1 MRRHGFRYEHS
12 QPVLHRGGI
21 PWGRVLSLG
30 AGVVGALAVLR
41 PDKGDSSIYGQKPTA
56 FTKMSSGDADQSPG
70 SLALL
75 MTVGIAGGAYVVY
88 KILTVPTTDPVR
100 SRPAAAVRRE
110 IAPHRA
116 TLTLPETP
124 AKSESFDW
132 GSINWESV
140 KKALDESLKSKAAP
154 KQTWNPPPDSLWLDL
169 LIHPCVVLILGRR
182 GSGKSGLGYRIIEL
196 LRHRGEPYIVGLPA
210 QAQKHLPDWAGTVDR
225 LEDVPPKAVVLVDES
240 YLHYPSRASMDS
252 GGRDIGSLINLSRQ
266 REQTLIFVV
275 QEARQLDINIVSQ
288 IDVLAVKELSDL
300 SKGFERP
307 QLRGLTDKARAA
319 FGTVHGD
326 HRRWSWVHSEFSSY
340 EGLVSNELAS
350 FWTPRLSRAFVEPS
364 GDVAPARRGQRPSRE
379 ELQQTAHGMR
389 GAGLSF
395 SHIARNLGV
404 SKTQAW
410 RLVNDNGGSQ

>member
-12 QPVLHRGGI
+12 QPDWHRGGI
-21 PWGRVLSLG
+21 PWGRVLTLG
-30 AGVVGALAVLR
+30 AGAVVALAVLK
-41 PDKGDSSIYGQKPTA
+41 PDQGNSSGHGKPTA
-56 FTKMSSGDADQSPG
+56 FTQMSARVADQGPDG
-70 SLALL
+70 LALL
-75 MTVGIAGGAYVVY
+75 TTAGIAGAAYVAY
-88 KILTVPTTDPVR
+88 KILTLRTTDPAPSPR
-100 SRPAAAVRRE
+100 ATAVPRK

-196 LRHRGEPYIVGLPA
+196 MRHRGEPYIVGLPA

-240 YLHYPSRASMDS
+240 YLHYPSRASMTS

-275 QEARQLDINIVSQ
+275 QEARQLDVNIVSQ

-300 SKGFERP
+300 SRGFERP